1 MAKKTPNQIAYQKEV
16 KRIERFLR
24 TAHKKGYT
32 FAQVPSLQMPKRVTK
47 KQLERIKAIKPDV
60 LYKKATYQS
69 PGGMAIPANVHR
81 AEVRKAAARKAAET
95 KLRKVYEPVFAAKYA
110 PSLTNVALDNVRGE
124 IKRWAP
130 DPKWKASTAERKER
144 DKNLVDRILN
154 AAIQQYG
161 EDTVAARL
169 EARADEVIDI
179 IQKGLYL
186 YRDED
191 EAQAAIVRF
200 AMILNDDIT
209 REENEEL
216 TEYSELI

>member
-24 TAHKKGYT
+24 TAQKKGYT

-60 LYKKATYQS
+60 LYKKATYQGT
-69 PGGMAIPANVHR
+69 GGMAIPANVHR

-95 KLRKVYEPVFAAKYA
+95 KLRKAYEPVFAAKYA
-110 PSLTNVALDNVRGE
+110 PSFTNVVLDHVRGE
-124 IKRWAP
+124 IERWVP
-130 DPKWKASTAERKER
+130 EPKWKASTAERKER
-144 DKNLVDRILN
+144 DKNLVERILN
-154 AAIQQYG
+154 AAINKYG
-161 EDTVAARL
+161 EDIVADRL

-179 IQKGLYL
+179 VQKGLYL

>member
-24 TAHKKGYT
+24 TAQKKGYT
-32 FAQVPSLQMPKRVTK
+32 FAQVPSLKMPKRVTK

-60 LYKKATYQS
+60 LYKKATYQA

-95 KLRKVYEPVFAAKYA
+95 RARKKTGVIFGA
-110 PSLTNVALDNVRGE
+110 PDVSTIILDNVREE
-124 IKRWAP
+124 IERWAP
-130 DPKWKASTAERKER
+130 DPKWRDSLARGKER
-144 DKNLVDRILN
+144 DKNLVERILN
-154 AAIQQYG
+154 AAIDKYG
-161 EDTVAARL
+161 VDIVAQRL
-169 EARADEVIDI
+169 ESHADEVIDI
-179 IQKGLYL
+179 VRKALYS
-186 YRDED
+186 YRANDD
-191 EAQAAIVRF
+191 VQAAIVRF
-200 AMILNDDIT
+200 ALILQGDLT